1 MTSRPDPADD
11 PGIIAELYPPPARR
25 WIGLGMLYGLG
36 ALLVILAAV
45 RPPEAPGWILFLLAA
60 GAAALWCAEKTRRA
74 TALGLRLTEQGLF
87 DTSGRC
93 IAAMGDIQEVD
104 RGLFAFKPSN
114 GFLLITE
121 SVQDNAWRPGL
132 YWIIGR
138 RIGVGGVVSRAQS
151 KLMAEA
157 ITLTLARRREG

>member
-1 MTSRPDPADD
+1 MDSDKDPD
-11 PGIIAELYPPPARR
+11 IIAELYPPPARR

-36 ALLVILAAV
+36 ALLVILAIF
-45 RPPEAPGWILFLLAA
+45 RPPADMIWVIFLLVT
-60 GAAALWCAEKTRRA
+60 GVVALWCAEKTRQS
-74 TALGLRLTEQGLF
+74 TSQGLRLTEDGLW
-87 DTSGRC
+87 DTSGRR
-93 IAAMGDIQEVD
+93 IAALDDIQEVD

-114 GFLLITE
+114 GFLIITE

-151 KLMAEA
+151 KLMADA
-157 ITLTLARRREG
+157 ISMVLAQRKVGK